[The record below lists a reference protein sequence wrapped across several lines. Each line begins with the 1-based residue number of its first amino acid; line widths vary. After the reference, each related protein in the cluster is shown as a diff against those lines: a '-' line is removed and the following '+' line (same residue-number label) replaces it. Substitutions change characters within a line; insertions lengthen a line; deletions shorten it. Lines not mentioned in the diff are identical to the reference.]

1 MLTLST
7 RMIFLNTLSDNDF
20 YECQLCAHPAFQ
32 PHDHC
37 KRTTMLNKKD
47 NSGKRLIIVKVFQV
61 SMLIQKLNCVPN
73 IIRDGK

>member
-1 MLTLST
+1 
-7 RMIFLNTLSDNDF
+7 
-20 YECQLCAHPAFQ
+20 
-32 PHDHC
+32 
-37 KRTTMLNKKD
+37 MLNKKD